1 MPRLPK
7 RRANAPTPRQLSTF
21 LRTLDRTGSISF
33 AAARIGVSRD
43 TLYRLR
49 RRDPGFAAR
58 WTVALESA
66 VDRLRD
72 EAVRRTVAGTPRA
85 VFHRG
90 RKVGSVRDHDNGM
103 LQFLLRQHW
112 PQTYGRVSRS

>member
-1 MPRLPK
+1 MPRSPMPRLPK
-7 RRANAPTPRQLSTF
+7 RRANAPTPQQLSTF

-58 WTVALESA
+58 WAVAVEGA

-72 EAVRRTVAGTPRA
+72 EAVRRPVL
-85 VFHRG
+85 
-90 RKVGSVRDHDNGM
+90 SM
-103 LQFLLRQHW
+103 
-112 PQTYGRVSRS
+112 